1 MSDTHVEGMPMSTG
15 PSMTASH
22 PIARGLAALERR
34 AAYVRDRAPLL
45 RHLIGRRE
53 KAAVRWPGGFNRA
66 DSQCARA
73 AIAVGSAVLLF
84 AVLVLIPE
92 TAVAKKAILKGTDI
106 LVRDSVANRP
116 LILMSAMA
124 ALSLIPFVG
133 MMVTSFV
140 KIAVVLSITRQA
152 LGTQQ
157 APPTTVITG
166 LAIILTIYVMQPTG
180 LAVLNRID
188 RLLAVQ
194 NEALFDKENA
204 DLILEAVRVG
214 KEPVKTFLSKHA
226 AEKNKQMFYRV
237 AYRMR
242 DPSDRKSLRPDDF
255 VILTPAFVITEL
267 TKAFQIGFII
277 FVPFLVIDMVVS
289 NILMALGMQMLS
301 PTTISLPFKILLFVL
316 VDGWYLITR
325 GLVLGYQ

>member
-1 MSDTHVEGMPMSTG
+1 MMLTRLKTLHSLASRRRAVEKRRLARARRRRKG
-15 PSMTASH
+15 PRQLITAATVS
-22 PIARGLAALERR
+22 GLA
-34 AAYVRDRAPLL
+34 V
-45 RHLIGRRE
+45 
-53 KAAVRWPGGFNRA
+53 V
-66 DSQCARA
+66 
-73 AIAVGSAVLLF
+73 
-84 AVLVLIPE
+84 
-92 TAVAKKAILKGTDI
+92 AILVISLAPEVAMAQGKLISADLLGK
-106 LVRDSVANRP
+106 DSIANRP

-124 ALSLIPFVG
+124 ALSLVPFVG

-166 LAIILTIYVMQPTG
+166 LAIILTVYIMQPVG
-180 LAVLNRID
+180 LQVVNKVD
-188 RLLAVQ
+188 KLLAV
-194 NEALFDKENA
+194 EGALLERENA
-204 DLILEAVRVG
+204 DLILEAVQLA
-214 KEPVKTFLSKHA
+214 KEPVRDFLIKHGE
-226 AEKNKQMFYRV
+226 EKNRQMFYRV

-242 DPSDRKSLRPDDF
+242 DPSDRADLTPTDF
-255 VILTPAFVITEL
+255 VISTPAFVITEL

-325 GLVLGYQ
+325 GLVLAYS